1 MLVSG
6 FGAERLCEL
15 MVSFC
20 LQVPYS
26 ETSLYEGGKQT
37 DTALT
42 SSQVTFSI
50 PLQIVL
56 CQDINVVVLSGR
68 FYSPY
73 KFRSIVHQA

>member
-20 LQVPYS
+20 LQVPHP
-26 ETSLYEGGKQT
+26 EISLYEGGKQT
-37 DTALT
+37 DT

-56 CQDINVVVLSGR
+56 CQDVNVVVLSGR

>member
-20 LQVPYS
+20 FQVPCP
-26 ETSLYEGGKQT
+26 EISLYEGGKQT
-37 DTALT
+37 GAALT

-56 CQDINVVVLSGR
+56 CQDVNVAVLSGR
-68 FYSPY
+68 F
-73 KFRSIVHQA
+73 